1 MTNPQYR
8 AEFDAQVNFTNGGS
22 LQVQGFRVDVPGP
35 QVSEAEVGQLFV
47 SSLGL
52 LMSERIAL
60 SGLRIFPEAHKGT
73 RGGPSDTAVSVTA
86 SRRLIDLSHVITQ
99 GMTTYPGLP
108 GPEIEPHL
116 TRAESR
122 ATYAPGTEFEI
133 DRISMVGNTGTY
145 LDTPYHRYAGGH
157 DLSAL
162 PLEKAADLPAV
173 VIRTAGDGQR
183 AVDVG
188 ALAPFDVTGK
198 AVLLHTGGD
207 EHFGTSL
214 YAHEAPFLTAAGA
227 RWLAGHGAAL
237 VGIDAINI
245 DAVEDLSRPAHSI
258 LLAAGTVIVE
268 HLTGL
273 GQVPPH
279 GARFTAAPP
288 LIDRFGTFPVR
299 AFAAV

>member
-1 MTNPQYR
+1 MTSPQYR
-8 AEFDAQVNFTNGGS
+8 AEFDAQVRFSNGGS
-22 LQVQGFRVDVPGP
+22 LQAQGFRVDVPGP
-35 QVSEAEVGQLFV
+35 QVTEAEVGQLFA

-52 LMSERIAL
+52 LMSERIEL

-73 RGGPSDTAVSVTA
+73 RGGPSGTAVSVTA
-86 SRRLIDLSHVITQ
+86 SRRLIELSHVITQ

-108 GPEIEPHL
+108 GPEIGPHL

-122 ATYAPGTEFEI
+122 AIYAPGTEFEI
-133 DRISMVGNTGTY
+133 DRISMVGNTSTY

-157 DLSAL
+157 DLSVL
-162 PLEKAADLPAV
+162 PLEKVADLPAV
-173 VIRTAGDGQR
+173 VVRTAGSGQR

-188 ALAPFDVTGK
+188 ALVPFDVTGK

-214 YAHEAPFLTAAGA
+214 YAHDAPFLTAPGA
-227 RWLAGHGAAL
+227 RWLADHGAAL